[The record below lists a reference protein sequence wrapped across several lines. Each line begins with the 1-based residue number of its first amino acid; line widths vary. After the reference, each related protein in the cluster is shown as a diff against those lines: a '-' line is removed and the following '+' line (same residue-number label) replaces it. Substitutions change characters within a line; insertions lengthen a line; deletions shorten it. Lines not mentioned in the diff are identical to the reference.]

1 LSEEIKPLRV
11 YVGWDSREDIAFQ
24 VCKQSILDNAS
35 VPVKVIPIKQDDLRK
50 KEIYTRPID
59 KMASTEFTFTRFLV
73 PYLAGYDGWALFIDC
88 DFVFLDD
95 VKKLFDQADDKYA
108 IMCAQHDYTPKE
120 GIKMD
125 GQVQHVYPRKNWSSM
140 MLINCGSYTNSV
152 LKPDLVNNEYKT
164 GAYFHRFSWVP
175 DAEIGELSHEW
186 NWLVGWYKEP
196 QDGKPKALHYTEGG
210 PWFEQYQ
217 DCEYAK
223 EWYKVKANYFEYA
236 YKGANAKAY
245 SLAEKRERDKQVS
258 ISERIHPENIIM
270 DSQKKNLMTKF
281 FNYLKDPD
289 AKFYDTNFKE
299 ELMAIRG
306 DRVAA
311 IYPDIEEG
319 NFVPQKKGYEFD
331 EYLEA
336 LVQGMSRGEISTWE
350 DEVDKTV
357 PLLIRGLGKKSQLA
371 IKHCWETKRTFYAI
385 DSGYLGNERTKGKVY
400 HRITK
405 NALQHLGPIVDR
417 PNDRLSRIGWKYKKF
432 TSGDKILI
440 CPPSDKVMKFWD
452 QPLPEEWTEKVVKEL
467 KRYTD
472 RPIEVRLK
480 PKRNER
486 IGDANIIHALENNV
500 HCVVTY
506 NSIAATEALLN
517 GKPAIALGPNA
528 ASVLCNTDISQVE
541 DVKTFDK
548 ETIEAYAAHLSYC
561 QFTKLEMQNGTAWR
575 ILNES
580 S

>member
-1 LSEEIKPLRV
+1 MEPLKV
-11 YVGWDSREDIAFQ
+11 FVGWDSREDIAYQ
-24 VCKQSILDNAS
+24 VCKQSILDHAS
-35 VPVKVIPIKQDDLRK
+35 VPVKVIPLKQDDLRK
-50 KEIYTRPID
+50 KGIYGRSVD
-59 KMASTEFTFTRFLV
+59 QLASTEFTFTRFLV
-73 PYLAGYDGWALFIDC
+73 PYLAQYTGWALFIDC

-95 VKKLFDQADDKYA
+95 VKKIFDQADDKYA

-120 GIKMD
+120 GTKMD

-152 LKPDLVNNEYKT
+152 LTKDLINNETKT

-175 DAEIGELSHEW
+175 DAEVGELSHEW

-196 QDGKPKALHYTEGG
+196 KDGKPKALHYTEGG
-210 PWFEQYQ
+210 PWFKEYEN
-217 DCEYAK
+217 CEYAL
-223 EWYKVKANYFEYA
+223 EWYKAKSSYLENAYLHASTKAQ
-236 YKGANAKAY
+236 
-245 SLAEKRERDKQVS
+245 SLDEKRKRDREVD
-258 ISERIHPENIIM
+258 ISERIDPKNIII
-270 DSQKKNLMTKF
+270 DGQKKNLIIKF
-281 FNYLKDPD
+281 FNYLKDPNSL
-289 AKFYDTNFKE
+289 FYDSNFKE
-299 ELMAIRG
+299 DLMAIRG

-311 IYPDIEEG
+311 IFPDFEEG
-319 NFVPQKKGYEFD
+319 NFNPHKKGYEFD

-336 LVQGMSRGEISTWE
+336 LVQGIPGGELSTWDLE
-350 DEVDKTV
+350 TKTSS

-371 IKHCWETKRTFYAI
+371 IKKCWKIERDFYAI
-385 DSGYLGNERTKGKVY
+385 DSGYLGNERTKSKVY

-405 NALQHLGPIVDR
+405 NALQHLGPIKER
-417 PNDRLSRIGWKYKKF
+417 PFDRLSKIGYKYLKF
-432 TSGDKILI
+432 NPGRKILI

-452 QPLPEEWTEKVVKEL
+452 QPMPEEWTQNVIREL
-467 KRYTD
+467 KKYTD
-472 RPIEVRLK
+472 RPVEVRLK

-486 IGDANIIHALENNV
+486 IADGNIIHALQNDV

-528 ASVLCNTDISQVE
+528 ATVLCNTDLADVE
-541 DVKTFDK
+541 NPNTFDK
-548 ETIEAYAAHLSYC
+548 ATIEGYAAHLSYC
-561 QFTKLEMQNGTAWR
+561 QFTKQEMQNGTAWR

>member
-1 LSEEIKPLRV
+1 MEPLKV
-11 YVGWDSREDIAFQ
+11 FVGWDSREDIAYQ
-24 VCKQSILDNAS
+24 VCKQSILDHAS
-35 VPVKVIPIKQDDLRK
+35 VPVKVIPLKQDDLRK
-50 KEIYTRPID
+50 KGIYGRSVD
-59 KMASTEFTFTRFLV
+59 QLASTEFTFTRFLV
-73 PYLAGYDGWALFIDC
+73 PYLAQYTGWALFIDC

-95 VKKLFDQADDKYA
+95 VKKIFDQADDKYA

-120 GIKMD
+120 GTKMD

-152 LKPDLVNNEYKT
+152 LTKDLINNETKT

-175 DAEIGELSHEW
+175 DAEVGELSHEW

-196 QDGKPKALHYTEGG
+196 KNGKPKALHYTEGG
-210 PWFEQYQ
+210 PWFKEYEN
-217 DCEYAK
+217 CEYAL
-223 EWYKVKANYFEYA
+223 EWYKAKSSYLENAYLHASTKAQ
-236 YKGANAKAY
+236 
-245 SLAEKRERDKQVS
+245 SLDEKRKRDREVD
-258 ISERIHPENIIM
+258 ISERIDPKNIII
-270 DSQKKNLMTKF
+270 DGQKKNLIIKF
-281 FNYLKDPD
+281 FNYLKDPNSL
-289 AKFYDTNFKE
+289 FYDSNFKE
-299 ELMAIRG
+299 DLMAIRG

-311 IYPDIEEG
+311 IFPDFEEG
-319 NFVPQKKGYEFD
+319 NFNPHKKGYEFD

-336 LVQGMSRGEISTWE
+336 LVQGIPGGELSTWDLE
-350 DEVDKTV
+350 TKTSS

-371 IKHCWETKRTFYAI
+371 IKKCWKIERDFYAI
-385 DSGYLGNERTKGKVY
+385 DSGYLGNERTKSKVY

-405 NALQHLGPIVDR
+405 NALQHLGPIKER
-417 PNDRLSRIGWKYKKF
+417 PFDRLSKIGYKYLKF
-432 TSGDKILI
+432 NPGRKILI

-452 QPLPEEWTEKVVKEL
+452 QPMPEEWTQNVIREL
-467 KRYTD
+467 KKYTD
-472 RPIEVRLK
+472 RPVEVRLK

-486 IGDANIIHALENNV
+486 IADGNIIHALQNDV

-528 ASVLCNTDISQVE
+528 ATVLCNTDLADVE
-541 DVKTFDK
+541 NPNTFDK
-548 ETIEAYAAHLSYC
+548 ATIEGYAAHLSYC
-561 QFTKLEMQNGTAWR
+561 QFTKQEMQNGTAWR